1 MLYNVHL
8 HYGHHMYVADSH
20 NSGLG
25 HYFIMLP
32 LQKVQ
37 LGWAWAPLRMR
48 IMEPSGALQTQR
60 EL

>member
-8 HYGHHMYVADSH
+8 HYGHNMYVADSH
-20 NSGLG
+20 NSGLR

-37 LGWAWAPLRMR
+37 LGWA
-48 IMEPSGALQTQR
+48 
-60 EL
+60 